1 MFPIIDNI
9 NKENISHYSN
19 EDIFFSPI
27 IIKKKGNEI
36 NDEVD
41 NEIST
46 TSKLRIHNYNKR
58 TIIFFSDEEKS
69 DEKKINIIIIK
80 VLFWKF

>member
-1 MFPIIDNI
+1 M
-9 NKENISHYSN
+9 K
-19 EDIFFSPI
+19 IFFLVVLFL
-27 IIKKKGNEI
+27 KKRSEI

-46 TSKLRIHNYNKR
+46 TSKLRIHYYNKR

-69 DEKKINIIIIK
+69 DEKKVIS
-80 VLFWKF
+80 

>member
-1 MFPIIDNI
+1 M
-9 NKENISHYSN
+9 K
-19 EDIFFSPI
+19 IFFLVLLLL
-27 IIKKKGNEI
+27 KKKGIEI
-36 NDEVD
+36 NDECD